1 MRKSFEICRN
11 YSNFATTKTTDMLK
25 RLFFIAAL
33 AMVYAATAHAQYD
46 MSRPFKATIY
56 NKEYDVYMR
65 LNLYDND
72 VVIGWQEM
80 LGELP
85 GFLAKSGN
93 NYCWL
98 ITEATVDGKKAELEM
113 VNDSGSDDLNAT
125 LTFEGDSVY
134 TLRRKSGAVIKVPNS
149 GKWQKLPSTL
159 IFKHR

>member
-1 MRKSFEICRN
+1 MT
-11 YSNFATTKTTDMLK
+11 ATCNAQQ
-25 RLFFIAAL
+25 AA
-33 AMVYAATAHAQYD
+33 Q
-46 MSRPFKATIY
+46 PFKGTLY

-80 LGELP
+80 FGPLP

-98 ITEATVDGKKAELEM
+98 ILESAIEGNTAQLEI
-113 VNDSGSDDLNAT
+113 VNDTGSDDLTAS
-125 LTFEGDSVY
+125 LTMENDSVY
-134 TLRRKSGAVIKVPNS
+134 TLRQKSGSTIKVPNN

-159 IFKHR
+159 TFKPRR

>member
-1 MRKSFEICRN
+1 
-11 YSNFATTKTTDMLK
+11 MLK
-25 RLFFIAAL
+25 RLFFIVAL
-33 AMVYAATAHAQYD
+33 VVTHALSVHAQYD
-46 MSRPFKATIY
+46 AAKPFKATIY
-56 NKEYDVYMR
+56 NKEYDVYIRM
-65 LNLYDND
+65 NLYDND

-98 ITEATVDGKKAELEM
+98 ITEANVDGKKAEIEM

-125 LTFEGDSVY
+125 LTFEGDSLY
-134 TLRRKSGAVIKVPNS
+134 TLRRKSGAAIKVPNS

-159 IFKHR
+159 IFKPR